1 MEQMTVLMALLEKS
15 AKKSSFLGMKRA
27 SWIFTYRR
35 CCWWCLVVVMIMV
48 VVMNINEY
56 DDDEYDY
63 DADKYVDDEY
73 DNVKDI
79 NDGGDDDGC
88 FDNTIKLEMIIIIM
102 SEIHYGPT

>member
-27 SWIFTYRR
+27 SWIFTYR
-35 CCWWCLVVVMIMV
+35 CCYSVVVMIMM

-56 DDDEYDY
+56 D
-63 DADKYVDDEY
+63 DDEY

-88 FDNTIKLEMIIIIM
+88 FDNTIRLEMIIIIM
-102 SEIHYGPT
+102 NEKHYGPT